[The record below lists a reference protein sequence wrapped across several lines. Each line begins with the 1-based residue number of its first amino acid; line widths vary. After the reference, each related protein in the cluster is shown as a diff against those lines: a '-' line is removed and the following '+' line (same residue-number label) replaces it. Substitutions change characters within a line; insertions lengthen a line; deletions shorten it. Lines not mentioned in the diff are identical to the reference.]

1 MIIKTQLKGKVHKFG
16 DDITADYI
24 FAGKHRAKAE
34 NVLDLK
40 DYVFNEIRPGFAK
53 TVTQGDILVAGE
65 NFGLGSS
72 REHAT
77 TLIKALGIEAILAKS
92 FARIFYRNCIN
103 IGLPVIEC
111 ETDLINES
119 DIIIVD
125 LKKGTVNDLSTNQ
138 SMNFRPVPES
148 LWQILECGGLV
159 NYLKKIGEEG

>member
-1 MIIKTQLKGKVHKFG
+1 MALKTQLNGRVHKFG

-40 DYVFNEIRPGFAK
+40 EYVFHEIRPGFAK
-53 TVTQGDILVAGE
+53 TVAQGDILVAGE

-72 REHAT
+72 REHAA
-77 TLIKALGIEAILAKS
+77 TLVKALGIEAILAKS

-111 ETDLINES
+111 DTDLINES
-119 DIIIVD
+119 DIIKVD
-125 LKKGTVNDLSTNQ
+125 LKKGTVNLDNNQ
-138 SMNFRPVPES
+138 SLNFRPVPES
-148 LWQILECGGLV
+148 LWEILECGGLV
-159 NYLKKIGEEG
+159 NYLKRIGEEG